1 VKKGS
6 IQKLKLSRETLRSL
20 SDGPLQ
26 GVAGAATLVGPL
38 CSQSPCQSISYC
50 YACISVPQATCT
62 TD

>member
-20 SDGPLQ
+20 NDEPLR
-26 GVAGAATLVGPL
+26 GVAGAATLGGTV

-50 YACISVPQATCT
+50 YACITVPEATCN
-62 TD
+62 D